1 MAGYEVAHAY
11 SSWRDGRRFGPWQAG
26 DVVDLEPEDAEWVC
40 RDSPGALVAVTE
52 KAAEESEPEREKPA
66 GRDRQAR
73 GGRNR
78 SGS

>member
-1 MAGYEVAHAY
+1 MAEYVVAHAY
-11 SSWRDGRRFGPWQAG
+11 SSWRDGRQFGPWQAG

-40 RDSPGALVAVTE
+40 RDSPGALAAVAE
-52 KAAEESEPEREKPA
+52 QAAEEPEREKPA

-78 SGS
+78 SSS